1 MTTKT
6 TIFCRIGMPVLVGAL
21 LISGCGTTKQPPI
34 EKIANAELAIN
45 RAVDGN
51 AREFAPLELR
61 SAQDNLQNANEF
73 VQNEEYE
80 KAARFA
86 EQALLDA
93 TLAETKAE
101 KAMATQ
107 AAKEMRDSIETLRQ
121 EINR

>member
-6 TIFCRIGMPVLVGAL
+6 TILSWVGTPVLIGAL
-21 LISGCGTTKQPPI
+21 LISGCGTTKQPPV

-45 RAVDGN
+45 RAQDSD

-61 SAQDNLQNANEF
+61 SAQDNLQNAKES
-73 VQNEEYE
+73 VQKEDYE

-93 TLAETKAE
+93 RLAETMAERE
-101 KAMATQ
+101 KAVQ
-107 AAKEMRDSIETLRQ
+107 AAKEMLDSTETLRT
-121 EINR
+121 ETLR